1 MVVLDDVV
9 LMREGQTVFSHLSCT
24 LAMDE
29 RVVLLGGS
37 GAGKTTF
44 LRLVLG
50 LVHPD
55 SGRVLV
61 DGADLAAISDDEL
74 RQLRL
79 RFGLVFQEGALFD
92 SLTVG
97 DNVAFY
103 LREQAHLPEAEVQDR
118 TNEMLARVGL
128 IHAKDLMPEEL
139 SGGMQ
144 RRAAIARSMV
154 AQEPEMLLYD
164 EPTSD
169 LDPYNAEVICR
180 LIIDLT
186 AHGRGFLVVTH
197 EIFHALS
204 LGQRFL
210 FLNQGKLEFDGTRE
224 ELIKSDNPH
233 LRRFVGE
240 LYWEAVKCMPD
251 LFSLEPGAKNP

>member
-1 MVVLDDVV
+1 MIVFDDVV
-9 LMREGQTVFSHLSCT
+9 LTREGQKVFDHLSCT
-24 LAMDE
+24 IGLNE

-44 LRLVLG
+44 LRLILG

-55 SGRVLV
+55 SGQVLV
-61 DGADLAAISDDEL
+61 DGADLAAIDDDDL
-74 RQLRL
+74 RRLRL

-103 LREQAHLPEAEVQDR
+103 LREQAHLPEPQVQSRIDD
-118 TNEMLARVGL
+118 MLARIGL
-128 IHAKDLMPEEL
+128 SHAKNLMPEEL

-180 LIIDLT
+180 LIIDL
-186 AHGRGFLVVTH
+186 AGHGRGFLVVTH

-204 LGQRFL
+204 LGRRFL
-210 FLNQGKLEFDGTRE
+210 FIHQGRLGFDGTRD
-224 ELIKSDNPH
+224 ELIKSDNPS

-251 LFSLEPGAKNP
+251 MFSLKSGADES

>member
-1 MVVLDDVV
+1 MIELDNVVLV
-9 LMREGQTVFSHLSCT
+9 REEQKVFDHLCCT
-24 LAMDE
+24 LGLNE

-44 LRLVLG
+44 LRLILG

-55 SGRVLV
+55 SGRVRV
-61 DGADLAAISDDEL
+61 DGNDLSAIDDDEL
-74 RQLRL
+74 RRLRL
-79 RFGLVFQEGALFD
+79 KFGLVFQEGALFD

-103 LREQAHLPEAEVQDR
+103 LREQAHLPEDEVQSR
-118 TNEMLARVGL
+118 TDEMLARIGL
-128 IHAKDLMPEEL
+128 SHAKNLMPEEL

-180 LIIDLT
+180 LIIDL
-186 AHGRGFLVVTH
+186 AGHGRGFLVVTH

-204 LGQRFL
+204 LGRRFL
-210 FLNQGKLEFDGTRE
+210 FLNDGRLEFDGSRD
-224 ELIKSDNPH
+224 ELVESDNPH
-233 LRRFVGE
+233 LRQFVGE
-240 LYWEAVKCMPD
+240 LYWEAVKCMPHM
-251 LFSLEPGAKNP
+251 FSLESGSDDP